1 MREWDDS
8 VWSAWSA
15 ARTCAYE
22 VLHLAF
28 GAEPEAEH
36 LRRYGSGEC
45 ARVFSLYGQ
54 DGFAGYLQEL
64 ARRVDDAG
72 EGNGEG
78 GGFGSGGSADPAGG
92 GSGSTNPAAGPADDL
107 PGLRGEALVSAVRS
121 EYTRLFLGPGTLVAP
136 PWSSC
141 YRLPGEGT
149 IFNAVTLAVRG
160 VYKEEGF
167 QAAAYPR
174 VADDHIAIMA
184 DFLAKTS
191 HAAAAA
197 RGSGDGAE
205 CMRLMRMQKRFLEE
219 HVLTWVD
226 TWAEGMRR
234 SKTNL
239 LYPRFAAFA
248 AAAAREDRDSLG
260 EWLA

>member
-1 MREWDDS
+1 MQEWDDS

-54 DGFAGYLQEL
+54 DGFAGYLREL
-64 ARRVDDAG
+64 ARRVDAG

-78 GGFGSGGSADPAGG
+78 GNPADPAGDPP
-92 GSGSTNPAAGPADDL
+92 S
-107 PGLRGEALVSAVRS
+107 LRGEALVSAVRS

-184 DFLAKTS
+184 DFLARTS
-191 HAAAAA
+191 HAVAAA
-197 RGSGDGAE
+197 RESGVAAE
-205 CMRLMRMQKRFLEE
+205 CVRLMRMQKMFLEE

-226 TWAEGMRR
+226 AWAERMRR

-239 LYPRFAAFA
+239 LYPHFAAFA
-248 AAAAREDRDSLG
+248 AAMAREDRDSLG